1 MQATAI
7 IVSYCELS
15 QANPSYRKLLQATE
29 SYRKLLR
36 DIAS

>member
-1 MQATAI
+1 MQATANI
-7 IVSYCELS
+7 ASYCELS
-15 QANPSYRKLLQATE
+15 QATPSFRKLLQATE